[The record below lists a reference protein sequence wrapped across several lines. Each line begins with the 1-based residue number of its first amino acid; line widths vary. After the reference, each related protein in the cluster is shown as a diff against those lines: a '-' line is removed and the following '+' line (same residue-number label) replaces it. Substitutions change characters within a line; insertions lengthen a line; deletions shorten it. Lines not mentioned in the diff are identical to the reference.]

1 MGDIV
6 SRALNV
12 DAGTSRAL
20 SLRVMQSAEILSP
33 DSSPDG
39 QGNVNGTERWISV
52 VLGSAAAAYGL
63 SRRSVGGVALAGL
76 GGALLWRGAS
86 GRCPVYEALG
96 ITSVA
101 EADGDR
107 SNVSVPYG
115 KGIRVEQSV
124 TIALRA
130 EEIYSFF
137 RDFENLPRFLSHL
150 KSVTVLDEK
159 RSHWAAKGPAG
170 GDAEWD
176 AEIINEIPNELIGWR
191 SVEGSQVD
199 NAGSIHFK
207 PAAGDRGT
215 DVKVILR
222 YDPPGGLLG
231 AMTARIFGEDPAH
244 QVKEDLRALKMLL
257 ETGEIATT
265 DGQPNGVPSRARF
278 RERLVE
284 LVR

>member
-1 MGDIV
+1 
-6 SRALNV
+6 
-12 DAGTSRAL
+12 
-20 SLRVMQSAEILSP
+20 MQSAEILSP